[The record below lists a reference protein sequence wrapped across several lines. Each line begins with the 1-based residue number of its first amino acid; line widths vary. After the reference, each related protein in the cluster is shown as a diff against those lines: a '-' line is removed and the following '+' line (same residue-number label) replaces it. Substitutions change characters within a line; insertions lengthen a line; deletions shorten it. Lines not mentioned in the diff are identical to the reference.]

1 MRAWDRAARL
11 PARLCGIGVSWTPVV
26 IIRLPP
32 RSLGSLEHRPIAAT
46 SRTHNE
52 RCGWCHH
59 PCCCT
64 PWLAFGVRTRAFT
77 ISASRT
83 DERNERCIAPARHSL
98 RFPFLQYD
106 SNVRSPGRPRPSAA
120 PPAARRLAVAGAPGT
135 RGNCNSLELHF
146 LFVFLHADRCIF
158 RRRIVF
164 VSTRSVEFPTTPKQS
179 HSLPTSLPPF
189 RFYQHHS
196 LKPLVHF
203 HQNVF
208 CFVFLPPP

>member
-59 PCCCT
+59 PCSCT
-64 PWLAFGVRTRAFT
+64 QWLAFGVRTRAFT

-83 DERNERCIAPARHSL
+83 DERKGRCIAPARHSL

-120 PPAARRLAVAGAPGT
+120 PPAARRLAVASAPGT

-146 LFVFLHADRCIF
+146 LVLFSLFLTRRSMHFPTAHRIFLHAK
-158 RRRIVF
+158 RR
-164 VSTRSVEFPTTPKQS
+164 VSHNTQTI
-179 HSLPTSLPPF
+179 
-189 RFYQHHS
+189 
-196 LKPLVHF
+196 PL
-203 HQNVF
+203 
-208 CFVFLPPP
+208 LTYLLTAL